1 MQPDAK
7 VPSFFA
13 SRYRQ
18 LHIQKNHIQL
28 PFLNLES
35 ILRVEALLLMSLLTI
50 QMRVGISM
58 SNEKVDLFASIEK
71 MTLQSLNIHQ

>member
-13 SRYRQ
+13 SGYRQ
-18 LHIQKNHIQL
+18 PRIQKNHIQF

-35 ILRVEALLLMSLLTI
+35 TLRVEALLSMSLSTV
-50 QMRVGISM
+50 QMRVGIPM
-58 SNEKVDLFASIEK
+58 SNEKVDPFASIE
-71 MTLQSLNIHQ
+71 

>member
-13 SRYRQ
+13 SGYRQ
-18 LHIQKNHIQL
+18 PCIQKNHIQL

-35 ILRVEALLLMSLLTI
+35 TLRVEALLSMSLSTI
-50 QMRVGISM
+50 QMRVGIPM
-58 SNEKVDLFASIEK
+58 SNEKVDPFASIE
-71 MTLQSLNIHQ
+71 

>member
-7 VPSFFA
+7 VPSFFT

-18 LHIQKNHIQL
+18 LRIQKNHIQL

-35 ILRVEALLLMSLLTI
+35 TLRVEALLSMCLSTV
-50 QMRVGISM
+50 QMRVGIPM
-58 SNEKVDLFASIEK
+58 SNEKVDPFASIE
-71 MTLQSLNIHQ
+71 

>member
-13 SRYRQ
+13 SGYRQ
-18 LHIQKNHIQL
+18 SCIQKNHIQL

-35 ILRVEALLLMSLLTI
+35 TLRVEVLLSISLSTI
-50 QMRVGISM
+50 QMRVGIPM
-58 SNEKVDLFASIEK
+58 SNEKVGPFASIE
-71 MTLQSLNIHQ
+71 